1 MPAIYLADRVM
12 AIQYTGSNSAEI
24 DGLITD
30 FTIDSEGG
38 GTLAFT
44 SGGSPYSVSTGE
56 WVRYA
61 QGAVLNTHTTSFLNF
76 AFVRNA
82 IYDDVTALQSQVDG
96 LMAADALLSAGVQE
110 APLLIVGSTVV
121 SVNLIPA
128 MPDTSYTPH
137 AQLFASTA
145 ILGPLSITAVSVV
158 DTDTVNVTIL
168 NGGLVGIT
176 GARVLVTVTS

>member
-1 MPAIYLADRVM
+1 MPAIYLSDRIM

-38 GTLAFT
+38 GVLAFT
-44 SGGSPYSVSTGE
+44 SGGSPYSVNTGE

-82 IYDDVTALQSQVDG
+82 VYDDITGLQSQVDG
-96 LMAADALLSAGVQE
+96 LMATDALLSAGVKE

-121 SVNLIPA
+121 AVDLVPA
-128 MPDTSYTPH
+128 MPSSSYTPH
-137 AQLFASTA
+137 AQLFASA
-145 ILGPLSITAVSVV
+145 SILGPLSITSVAVV

-168 NGGLVGIT
+168 NGGLVGVS
-176 GARVLVTVTS
+176 GARVLVTVTA